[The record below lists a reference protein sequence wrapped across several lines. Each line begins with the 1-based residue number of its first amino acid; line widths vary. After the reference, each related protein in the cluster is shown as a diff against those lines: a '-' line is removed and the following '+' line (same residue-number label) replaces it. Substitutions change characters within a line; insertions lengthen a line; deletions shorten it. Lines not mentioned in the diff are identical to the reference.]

1 MSNSSP
7 EQFVPECVDE
17 DDRTMD
23 FVSDFWWLEL
33 ARMQRFYGLARLCE
47 ESVRTTRG
55 TNC

>member
-1 MSNSSP
+1 
-7 EQFVPECVDE
+7 
-17 DDRTMD
+17 MD